1 MHQKL
6 GVARGW
12 NLVDVALFELDA
24 ALSLSDLG
32 KHMVRL
38 LPQEVMSN
46 LSAACECCT
55 EMAHA
60 LGPRRPAQVATKGRK
75 TGCSLDHLK
84 SFGSDANPLFP

>member
-12 NLVDVALFELDA
+12 NMVDVALFELDA
-24 ALSLSDLG
+24 TLSLSDLSIFN
-32 KHMVRL
+32 VRL

-60 LGPRRPAQVATKGRK
+60 LGPKRPAKVATKGCK
-75 TGCSLDHLK
+75 TGCSLDNLK
-84 SFGSDANPLFP
+84 SF